1 MSDFE
6 LNTVIVSILI
16 AFALTG
22 ILSSWGR
29 LVEARDRVVRPQLSL
44 IWSGWIFLSL
54 IAHWLD
60 VSAYRDLDFDRNY
73 ESLLFFLP
81 SILGAAAAFV
91 LTPSVPED
99 GRLDL
104 DRRYFSIAP
113 WAYLLAAA
121 YVALAAVADLLVPAE
136 ASTPRPFAFALIAA
150 LILLSFTHR
159 PRLHWITL
167 AFLWSILFV
176 KFVFGTR

>member
-1 MSDFE
+1 MTDFE

-29 LVEARDRVVRPQLSL
+29 LVEARGRVLRPWLSAAA
-44 IWSGWIFLSL
+44 SGWIFLSL

-91 LTPSVPED
+91 FTPSVPDE
-99 GRLDL
+99 GELDL
-104 DRRYFSIAP
+104 ERHYFSVAP
-113 WAYLLAAA
+113 WSYRLAAA
-121 YVALAAVADLLVPAE
+121 YVAFAGVADLLVPGE
-136 ASTPRPFAFALIAA
+136 ASTPRPIALA
-150 LILLSFTHR
+150 LTSALLLLSFTKS
-159 PRLHWITL
+159 PRLHGIGLVLLWIVHV
-167 AFLWSILFV
+167 I
-176 KFVFGTR
+176 KFTVGTR